1 MAGRKKIEPD
11 PVTGYAKKVVKGKII
26 AGPYVRAACQR
37 HLDDLKAGERR
48 GLFWDKS
55 KALYAINFFPQ
66 TLHLAEGKHAGKVFE
81 LEPSQKFIIGSLFG
95 WMGKDGSRRFRT
107 AYIEIGKGGG
117 KTPLAAGIGLY
128 GLIADQERGAEIYA
142 AAVTRD
148 QAGILFRDATL
159 MVDASPALSKRIDKT
174 AHNLAFIPT
183 QSFFR
188 PVSSEGKS
196 LDGKRVHMALI
207 DEIHEHRTPIV
218 VEKMRAGTKGRR
230 QALIFEITNSGYD
243 RETICYYHHDY
254 SIKVVT
260 GAIRNDSW
268 FAYVC
273 ALDEGD
279 DWRDQ
284 KVWLKAN
291 PLMGVSVTK
300 KYLEEQVLEAEGMP
314 AKQGVVKRLN
324 FCIWTAG
331 QTQWIRP
338 EIWKKNGAQTD
349 PDAVMGKTCFGGLDL
364 SSKNDLSALALV
376 FPQEDGIFD
385 ALVYFWLPEEGLG
398 DRELR
403 DGVPY
408 LDWKERGFLKTTPG
422 STVDYSWIAEQLM
435 EISEE
440 FQLRGLAFDRWGITS
455 FKRHLDEAGVRY
467 WVKEKEEDTGEGI
480 CLIPHGQGFRD
491 MGPAVTA
498 LEDALLEGKIR
509 HGMHPVLT
517 WNAASAELM
526 QDPAGNRKI
535 VKGKNPGKRVDGIVA
550 LAMGMHL
557 AAGMKIEEKK
567 PSVYETRGI
576 ITL

>member
-1 MAGRKKIEPD
+1 LAGRKKNN
-11 PVTGYAKKVVKGKII
+11 PVTDYAQKVTKGKII

-37 HLDDLKAGERR
+37 HLDDLESGEKR
-48 GLFWDKS
+48 GLYWDEK
-55 KALYAINFFPQ
+55 KALHAINFFPQ
-66 TLHLAEGKHAGKVFE
+66 TLHLAEGKHAGKPFK

-95 WMGKDGSRRFRT
+95 WMGKDGSRRFRL
-107 AYIEIGKGGG
+107 AYIEEGKGSG

-128 GLIADQERGAEIYA
+128 GLVADQERGAEIYA

-159 MVDASPALSKRIDKT
+159 MVDASPELTKRIDKT

-188 PVSSEGKS
+188 PVSSEGRS

-207 DEIHEHRTPIV
+207 DEIHEHRTPV
-218 VEKMRAGTKGRR
+218 VVDKMRAGTKGRR

-260 GAIRNDSW
+260 GAIQNDSW

-273 ALDEGD
+273 GLDEGD
-279 DWRDQ
+279 DWRDP
-284 KVWLKAN
+284 KIWLKAN
-291 PLMGVSVTK
+291 PLLGVSMTK

-324 FCIWTAG
+324 FCMWTEG

-338 EIWKKNGAQTD
+338 EIWKKNGGTFNPEDLA
-349 PDAVMGKTCFGGLDL
+349 GKPAFGGLDL
-364 SSKNDLSALALV
+364 SSKNDLSALTLV
-376 FPQEDGIFD
+376 IPVDD
-385 ALVYFWLPEEGLG
+385 AFAVLCWFWLPEDGLG

-408 LDWKERGFLKTTPG
+408 VAWKEKGLLKTTPG
-422 STVDYSWIAEQLM
+422 AAVDYAWIAEELNQV
-435 EISEE
+435 SEDYDI
-440 FQLRGLAFDRWGITS
+440 RGIAFDRWGMNTL
-455 FKRHLDEAGVRY
+455 KRHLDEAGVRY
-467 WVKEKEEDTGEGI
+467 YVREKEEDKGEGI
-480 CLIPHGQGFRD
+480 AFIPHGQGYKD
-491 MGPAVTA
+491 MSPAVTA
-498 LEDALLEGKIR
+498 LEDALLQGKLR

-517 WNAASAELM
+517 WNAANAEIM
-526 QDPAGNRKI
+526 MDPAGNRKLI
-535 VKGKNPGKRVDGIVA
+535 KGKNPGKRIDGIVA
-550 LAMGMHL
+550 LAMAMSL
-557 AAGMKIEEKK
+557 ATGAKIEAKG
-567 PSVYETRGI
+567 PSVYEQRGVMV
-576 ITL
+576 L

>member
-1 MAGRKKIEPD
+1 
-11 PVTGYAKKVVKGKII
+11 VVDGKIV

-37 HLDDLKAGERR
+37 HLDDLKNGERR
-48 GLFWDKS
+48 GIFWDKE
-55 KALYAINFFPQ
+55 KALHAINFFPQ
-66 TLHLAEGKHAGKVFE
+66 TLRLAEGKHAGRPFE
-81 LEPSQKFIIGSLFG
+81 LEPSQKFIVGSLFG
-95 WMGKDGSRRFRT
+95 WRGKDGARRFRT
-107 AYIEIGKGGG
+107 GYVEEGKGNG

-128 GLIADQERGAEIYA
+128 GLAADQERGAEIYA

-174 AHNLAFIPT
+174 AHNLAYLST

-188 PVSSEGKS
+188 PVSSEGRS

-218 VEKMRAGTKGRR
+218 VDKMRAGTKGRR

-243 RETICYYHHDY
+243 RETICYYHHEY

-260 GAIRNDSW
+260 GAIQNDSW

-279 DWRDQ
+279 DWRDR
-284 KVWLKAN
+284 KVWPKAN

-324 FCIWTAG
+324 FCIWTEG

-338 EIWKKNGAQTD
+338 EIWKKNGGTVRPEDLA
-349 PDAVMGKTCFGGLDL
+349 GKEAFGGLDL
-364 SSKNDLSALALV
+364 SSKNDLSALVLV
-376 FPQEDGIFD
+376 FPIDVGF
-385 ALVYFWLPEEGLG
+385 AVLCWFWLPGDGLG
-398 DRELR
+398 ERELR

-408 LDWKERGFLKTTPG
+408 VAWKDKGLLKTTPG
-422 STVDYSWIAEQLM
+422 AAVDYAWIAEELLQVA
-435 EISEE
+435 EDYDIK
-440 FQLRGLAFDRWGITS
+440 GIAFDRWGMNVL
-455 FKRHLDEAGVRY
+455 KRHLDEAGVRY
-467 WVKEKEEDTGEGI
+467 YVREKEDDKGEGI
-480 CLIPHGQGFRD
+480 AFIPHGQGYRD

-498 LEDALLEGKIR
+498 LEDALLQEKIR

-517 WNAASAELM
+517 WNASNAELL

-535 VKGKNPGKRVDGIVA
+535 VKGRFPGKRVDGIVA
-550 LAMGMHL
+550 LAMAMSL
-557 AAGMKIEEKK
+557 ATGAKIQAKG
-567 PSVYETRGI
+567 PSVYETRG
-576 ITL
+576 LLRVNAKEGGAA